1 MAESSNSGGIPIPR
15 EHGAWGLM
23 LQPFLAAALLAGRW
37 DWLLVPA
44 MFLVLAA
51 FLIREPL
58 TVLARYRWAGHR
70 KVQIQPVAGWLAAE
84 CVAILI
90 CFGIAARD
98 LPWIPLLALTAAGI
112 ALTAISVWFAVHNRQ
127 RSVGLQLVAVAGLSS
142 SAFMAALAAT
152 REIPLWTWLLWGMLT
167 LHGAVSVLC
176 VHARLQMRIAAARP
190 ASGNPRRPALQGTCL
205 QLLAAIPIAVFGSPV
220 LAIPILFSGA
230 IHAFE
235 LRRLSSAAHVRER
248 LQRVGFRMLGISLA
262 HMALV
267 ILVLW
272 PLA

>member
-1 MAESSNSGGIPIPR
+1 
-15 EHGAWGLM
+15 M
-23 LQPFLAAALLAGRW
+23 LQPFLAAALVADRW
-37 DWLLVPA
+37 NWLLVPSL
-44 MFLVLAA
+44 FLVLAA

-58 TVLARYRWAGHR
+58 TILARYRWAGHR
-70 KVQIQPVAGWLAAE
+70 RIQIQPVAGWLAAE
-84 CVAILI
+84 CAVILI
-90 CFGIAARD
+90 CFAVAAHQ
-98 LPWIPLLALTAAGI
+98 LPRAPLLLLTVIGI
-112 ALTAISVWFAVHNRQ
+112 VFTAISVWFAVHNRQ
-127 RSVGLQLVAVAGLSS
+127 RSIGLQLVAVAGLSS

-152 REIPLWTWLLWGMLT
+152 REIPIWTWLLWGMLT
-167 LHGAVSVLC
+167 LHGVVSVLC

-190 ASGNPRRPALQGTCL
+190 ASGNPRRPAVQGTGL
-205 QLLAAIPIAVFGSPV
+205 QFLAAIPIAVLGSPP
-220 LAIPILFSGA
+220 LAIPVLFSGA
-230 IHAFE
+230 IHALE